1 MRSLSGNEKE
11 NGKVGSPILPHTN
24 FSLRAGQINQLIL
37 LVDAQFLG
45 MKGGTSF
52 KASLQIV
59 NVEKPDSVRNSC
71 FFALFEAPDSAVNLH
86 LALDQFQKDIGDLQ
100 KEKRR
105 QVHV

>member
-45 MKGGTSF
+45 MFHFPIVTSGF
-52 KASLQIV
+52 NRAPYYKNYKQCILYI
-59 NVEKPDSVRNSC
+59 NTNFIIITIIIIIDMTNSW
-71 FFALFEAPDSAVNLH
+71 
-86 LALDQFQKDIGDLQ
+86 
-100 KEKRR
+100 
-105 QVHV
+105 